1 LLQHQNP
8 DGSWTA
14 THWYRNYSDEDAIL
28 TAYITRT
35 LAATRSSG
43 PKDKNADAEDAA
55 IRRALDYVAAAT
67 NNFSDPYLYADY
79 GLAEVAAGQSQRAEG
94 VLTKVRAA
102 AQTQGAGT
110 FWDLQ
115 ANTPF
120 YGWGHAGRVETTALA
135 VQLLEKAAHAD
146 DQLLVNRGLE
156 YLVEQKDR
164 YGAWYSTQ
172 TTVNVINALLL
183 LAQHEN
189 AGSRLPLQIKVNGS
203 LQSLTASAAQPFG
216 PQVMDISS
224 VAHAGKNTVEISG
237 GDSTLSAQT
246 VSDYYVPWSSSLAVP
261 KIGPLKLHVKCDRTH
276 LEVGSTATCNVL
288 AERVGFAGYGMM
300 VAEIGLPPGVEVD
313 REALQKQVSE
323 TGWELSS
330 VDVLPDRII
339 AYVWPRAGG
348 TRFSVTFKARMAM
361 NAESAPHTLFDY
373 YNPDASVTLAPDRFT
388 VVEPAVT
395 AAR

>member
-1 LLQHQNP
+1 L
-8 DGSWTA
+8 
-14 THWYRNYSDEDAIL
+14 
-28 TAYITRT
+28 
-35 LAATRSSG
+35 
-43 PKDKNADAEDAA
+43 
-55 IRRALDYVAAAT
+55 V
-67 NNFSDPYLYADY
+67 
-79 GLAEVAAGQSQRAEG
+79 
-94 VLTKVRAA
+94 
-102 AQTQGAGT
+102 
-110 FWDLQ
+110 
-115 ANTPF
+115 
-120 YGWGHAGRVETTALA
+120 
-135 VQLLEKAAHAD
+135 VQLLEKSGHTQD
-146 DQLLVNRGLE
+146 HLLINRGLE
-156 YLVEQKDR
+156 YLIEQKDR
-164 YGAWYSTQ
+164 YGSWYSTQ
-172 TTVNVINALLL
+172 TTVNVIDALLL

-189 AGSRLPLQIKVNGS
+189 AGSGSPLQIKVNRS
-203 LQSLTASAAQPFG
+203 LQSLPANAAQLFG
-216 PQVMDISS
+216 PQVIDISS
-224 VAHAGKNTVEISG
+224 LAHAGRNSIEISG
-237 GDSTLSAQT
+237 GDSTLSAET